1 MQKNVFSKYA
11 REISS
16 FHDDT
21 VRATLAE
28 LKKIY
33 GRPSL
38 DPDDYKTQ
46 YSWNLR
52 SPITAVTCELYD
64 YKEDRITNKTIVEWH
79 IGAYNS
85 ISSKKAK
92 IEIEADLD
100 AYRNRQEMLNQEE

>member
-1 MQKNVFSKYA
+1 MKRSNSKQA
-11 REISS
+11 ELSS
-16 FHDDT
+16 FHDD
-21 VRATLAE
+21 VVYATPKE
-28 LKKIY
+28 LSAIY
-33 GRPSL
+33 GRPL
-38 DPDDYKTQ
+38 KDMDVKTQ